1 MIRIGFIISG
11 VGVTIVTVP
20 AGLGLA
26 IAGFLLI
33 GIGFAPI
40 YPSIIHSTPRSFGE
54 ENSQAIIGIQMASA
68 YLGATLAPPLFG
80 IIANYLNVKL
90 LPLYLAV
97 FMMLGLVM
105 LELLNKQAEEKT
117 A

>member
-1 MIRIGFIISG
+1 
-11 VGVTIVTVP
+11 
-20 AGLGLA
+20 
-26 IAGFLLI
+26 
-33 GIGFAPI
+33 
-40 YPSIIHSTPRSFGE
+40 
-54 ENSQAIIGIQMASA
+54 MASA

-97 FMMLGLVM
+97 FMMLSLAM